1 MLSDNGILREIKK
14 GSLKIRPFDKQAL
27 RPSGYTFHLGP
38 HFLVPKAGFKINPLT
53 DDPSKFY
60 SPLTASEKRPLVLEP
75 GDFVLGETLEEIA
88 LSPKIGAFVDGA
100 STIARLGISIHQAA
114 MMLDPGHGWPNFR
127 RVTLEIKNDGTN
139 SIVLTPG
146 MKFCKAAFFKLEPP
160 ASFSADERSKYNK
173 QKNVGAPLRIKE
185 KGV

>member
-1 MLSDNGILREIKK
+1 MLSDTGILAEIKK
-14 GSLKIRPFDKQAL
+14 GTLKIKPFDKGAL

-38 HFLVPKAGFKINPLT
+38 HFLVPKTGFKINPLV

-60 SPLTASEKRPLVLEP
+60 SPLTASQKRPLVLEP

-88 LSPKIGAFVDGA
+88 LSSKIGCFVDGA

-114 MMLDPGHGWPNFR
+114 MMLDPGHGWPDFR

-146 MKFCKAAFFKLEPP
+146 MKFCKAAFFLLSPP